1 MRSQLVAAIMK
12 EIMRKQRIQ
21 LLVIREF
28 PQIWSLSGAVLA
40 AHYFYLSTKP
50 YSGPDIGIYGW
61 AQTPSVVKPIILM
74 AVLVTL
80 IGLPM
85 FVVGCFI
92 APRSWQSRTIW
103 YLCWLFGFGLIYL
116 SSDWARY
123 PTLCKNSTAPLGQCA
138 YGSPAVV
145 SWGELALVMA
155 WISLAMSL
163 RALKNPLRPVLTPS
177 NRSTSYE

>member
-1 MRSQLVAAIMK
+1 MEER
-12 EIMRKQRIQ
+12 MRKQRSQ
-21 LLVIREF
+21 LLVIRVF
-28 PQIWSLSGAVLA
+28 PQIWTLSGAVLA

-61 AQTPSVVKPIILM
+61 AQTPSVVKPIILVS
-74 AVLVTL
+74 VLITL

-92 APRSWQSRTIW
+92 APRSWQRTMIW
-103 YLCWLFGFGLIYL
+103 ILCWLFGFGLIYL

-145 SWGELALVMA
+145 SWGELILVMA
-155 WISLAMSL
+155 WISLAMSF
-163 RALKNPLRPVLTPS
+163 RAAINEPTAVPS
-177 NRSTSYE
+177 